1 MKMKMKNF
9 LAFLMGLLIFTTG
22 IVIADTGINA
32 TAETQGI
39 RITTSVIMVGNFQSS
54 TDLAWT
60 TTTNPGGL
68 SEVPPLTGGAI
79 YQAVYTEDT
88 MSNGVGQ
95 IWYDKDLTVDTGEK
109 LNGQSNIE
117 AVKEIAFIGNDG
129 AQIYSDEYIMISGTA
144 FPTSAKDAAI
154 CVFGSS
160 SSGSIPAFCNRVEAG
175 STIDM
180 SIVNTRTTTNGRFIV
195 PSADTPVELTH
206 NIRVDTLN
214 GMPSQG
220 KVSAF
225 MQGSIQEGRNSTVS
239 PFEEI
244 EFKDT
249 TTVDGEITLF
259 DKVMSYRSGVKR

>member
-1 MKMKMKNF
+1 MKMRTF
-9 LAFLMGLLIFTTG
+9 LALSIGLLIFATG
-22 IVIADTGINA
+22 IVMADSGINA
-32 TAETQGI
+32 TTETQGI
-39 RITTSVIMVGNFQSS
+39 TISTSVIMVGNFQSS

-60 TTTNPGGL
+60 TTTNPDGL
-68 SEVPPLTGGAI
+68 SEVPPLTGGAV

-117 AVKEIAFIGNDG
+117 AVKEIAFIGKDG

-160 SSGSIPAFCNRVEAG
+160 SSNSIPAFCNRVEAG

-180 SIVNTRTTTNGRFIV
+180 SIVNTRTVTSGRFIV

-206 NIRVDTLN
+206 NIRVDELD
-214 GMPSQG
+214 GVPSQG

-225 MQGSIQEGRNSTVS
+225 IQGSIQEGRKSTIA

-249 TTVDGEITLF
+249 TSVDGEITLF
-259 DKVMSYRSGVKR
+259 DKVMNYRSGVKR